1 MGRGNPA
8 PRPAGIAAHNGFLVS
23 RGSRRRAPAGPR
35 AVPPGV
41 AARRAASGLVAVVLA
56 AAAWWAWAPRAQ
68 PAGGAPGGADGAN
81 GVDRPV
87 PVVVASAITA
97 DDVLIHE
104 AVGTG
109 QALRSATLQPA
120 VAGEVA
126 SVHFEP
132 GQRVRAGQLLL
143 RLVDRRQ
150 RLDAD
155 LAAARVEQAQRLL
168 ARYDATAGTGAVPG
182 SVIDEARSA
191 LRLAEV
197 EQALAAEALA
207 ERTLRAPFDGV
218 VGLPQV
224 DPGDRVT
231 PDTVVTVL
239 DDRRRLWVAF
249 DLPEPYLAR
258 LRSDHPVR
266 ATSPA
271 LGDAMM
277 AGRVREADNRLDP
290 ATRSLRVRAELA
302 NDDDRLRPGM
312 SFRVRIEF
320 AGDGHLQLPDLALQW
335 AREGG
340 HVWVVRDG
348 RSEKVPVRLVRR
360 LEGTVLVEGALK
372 AGEPVVV
379 EGVQRLRPGRPV
391 QPVEPAA

>member
-1 MGRGNPA
+1 MPPSTSPA
-8 PRPAGIAAHNGFLVS
+8 STL
-23 RGSRRRAPAGPR
+23 
-35 AVPPGV
+35 
-41 AARRAASGLVAVVLA
+41 ARRAAWALSALAVVL
-56 AAAWWAWAPRAQ
+56 AAWWAWAPRAQ
-68 PAGGAPGGADGAN
+68 TGPAAGAAARGPAAAE
-81 GVDRPV
+81 RPV
-87 PVVVASAITA
+87 PVVVAPAVAA
-97 DDVLIHE
+97 DDGLTVE

-132 GQRVRAGQLLL
+132 GQRVRAGQVLL

-150 RLDAD
+150 RLDAE
-155 LAAARVEQAQRLL
+155 LAGARVEQARRLL

-231 PDTVVTVL
+231 TDSVVTVI

-258 LRSDHPVR
+258 LQPGHPVR
-266 ATSPA
+266 ATSVA
-271 LGDAMM
+271 LDGAVVE
-277 AGRVREADNRLDP
+277 GRVQQLDNRVDP
-290 ATRSLRVRAELA
+290 ATRSLRVRAELPNA
-302 NDDDRLRPGM
+302 DDRLRPGM
-312 SFRVRIEF
+312 SFDVRLELP
-320 AGDGHLQLPDLALQW
+320 GDAHLQLPDLALQW

-348 RSEKVPVRLVRR
+348 QAVQVPVRLVRR
-360 LEGTVLVEGALK
+360 REGTVLIDGALK

-379 EGVQRLRPGRPV
+379 EGVQRLRPGRAV
-391 QPVEPAA
+391 QVVEPAP

>member
-1 MGRGNPA
+1 
-8 PRPAGIAAHNGFLVS
+8 
-23 RGSRRRAPAGPR
+23 
-35 AVPPGV
+35 
-41 AARRAASGLVAVVLA
+41 
-56 AAAWWAWAPRAQ
+56 
-68 PAGGAPGGADGAN
+68 
-81 GVDRPV
+81 V
-87 PVVVASAITA
+87 PVVVAPAIAA
-97 DDVLIHE
+97 DDTLTVE

-126 SVHFEP
+126 SVHFKP
-132 GQRVRAGQLLL
+132 GERVRAGQVLL

-150 RLDAD
+150 QLDAE
-155 LAAARVEQAQRLL
+155 LAAARVAQARRLL
-168 ARYDATAGTGAVPG
+168 ARYEATAGTGAVPA

-191 LRLAEV
+191 LRTAEV

-258 LRSDHPVR
+258 LQPGHAVQ
-266 ATSPA
+266 ATTVA
-271 LGDAMM
+271 LGDAVI
-277 AGRVREADNRLDP
+277 AGRVRELDNRLDP
-290 ATRSLRVRAELA
+290 STLILRVRAELP
-302 NDDDRLRPGM
+302 NDGDRLRPGM
-312 SFRVRIEF
+312 SFSVRLAF
-320 AGDGHLQLPDLALQW
+320 PDADGAGHLLVPDLALQW

-348 RSEKVPVRLVRR
+348 KAAQVPVRLVRR
-360 LEGTVLVEGALK
+360 REGTVLVDGALS

-379 EGVQRLRPGRPV
+379 EGVQRLRPGRAV
-391 QPVEPAA
+391 QVVEPAT

>member
-1 MGRGNPA
+1 M
-8 PRPAGIAAHNGFLVS
+8 
-23 RGSRRRAPAGPR
+23 
-35 AVPPGV
+35 PPGV

-68 PAGGAPGGADGAN
+68 PSGGAPDGAN
-81 GVDRPV
+81 AVERPV

-97 DDVLIHE
+97 DDVLIHD

-126 SVHFEP
+126 SVDFEP

-191 LRLAEV
+191 LRLAQV

-207 ERTLRAPFDGV
+207 ERMLRAPFDGV

-231 PDTVVTVL
+231 PGTVVTVL

-258 LRSDHPVR
+258 LRPDHPVQ
-266 ATSPA
+266 ATSPV
-271 LGDAMM
+271 LGDAVM

-302 NDDDRLRPGM
+302 NEDDRLRPGM

-335 AREGG
+335 GREGG

-348 RSEKVPVRLVRR
+348 RAVKVPVRLVRR

-372 AGEPVVV
+372 AGEQIVV
-379 EGVQRLRPGRPV
+379 EGVQRLRPARPV